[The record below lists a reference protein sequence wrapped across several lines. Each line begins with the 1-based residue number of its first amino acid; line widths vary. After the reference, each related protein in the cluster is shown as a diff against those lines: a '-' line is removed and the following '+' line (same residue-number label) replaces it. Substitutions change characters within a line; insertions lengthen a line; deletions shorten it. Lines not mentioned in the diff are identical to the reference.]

1 MLTLPPSFLH
11 VTLTTPYRSTRAI
24 TSLARFIAKC
34 SGLDFSEGECGSDVE
49 GNKPTLFE
57 VGAHEQGKLEELLA
71 RCHSDIGDDATIIYK
86 NISMSMRRIVKQQ
99 GKEAGGPWDCHCAW
113 DYTGWEADKVVAV
126 TDGREIM
133 EVITRARTDLCV
145 IIVGDRYETTIK
157 QYFCQAAEEGL
168 IEIK

>member
-1 MLTLPPSFLH
+1 
-11 VTLTTPYRSTRAI
+11 
-24 TSLARFIAKC
+24 
-34 SGLDFSEGECGSDVE
+34 
-49 GNKPTLFE
+49 
-57 VGAHEQGKLEELLA
+57 
-71 RCHSDIGDDATIIYK
+71 
-86 NISMSMRRIVKQQ
+86 MRRIVKQQ
-99 GKEAGGPWDCHCAW
+99 GKETGGPWDCHCAW

-133 EVITRARTDLCV
+133 EQITRARTDLCV